1 MASISRFVP
10 SREQRIDG
18 IRHVVY
24 EYGNLRVAAHY
35 SLCGSAPWRT
45 SCDDAFL
52 LGCRKLDDFLMRDKR
67 SKMYGQEQDDIL
79 ALDYLPQ
86 GHRRSWSLPI
96 WSAEWRLPMNK
107 QLAHIAYCRD
117 KEWNHV
123 KWVPRLEREF
133 RTAWLKFRESIVD
146 EEYKRQFAEL
156 MGEGQGKEAF
166 HAVTLD

>member
-1 MASISRFVP
+1 MASVRRFLP

-24 EYGNLRVAAHY
+24 EYGNLLEAAHY

-52 LGCRKLDDFLMRDKR
+52 LGSRKLDDFLMRDER
-67 SKMYGQEQDDIL
+67 SKLRGEEQDDIL

-86 GHRRSWSLPI
+86 GHLRSWSLPV
-96 WSAEWRLPMNK
+96 WSTRWRLAMNK

-117 KEWNHV
+117 EEWNHLKSV
-123 KWVPRLEREF
+123 HALE
-133 RTAWLKFRESIVD
+133 
-146 EEYKRQFAEL
+146 
-156 MGEGQGKEAF
+156 GE
-166 HAVTLD
+166 